1 MIVSGEQ
8 TYRDSVK
15 TAWRGWTLSELN
27 EQTSEIDGFDQY
39 LVDPDNVWKFKYNV
53 STGDFSQLMQRN
65 TQDTMGRFAQVFVG
79 PKHSIGGS
87 VNCLLG
93 EIAHSSG
100 QTIYSNYTRASHRY
114 VQNTW
119 QPATGQLRNVG
130 GYQELA
136 KSQFSSNSEADL
148 LAQWQNVCYS
158 GRPKLLRDEKGQSFI
173 VAVTSASFTPDRQ
186 MSNLPVSIS
195 FEWE

>member
-1 MIVSGEQ
+1 M
-8 TYRDSVK
+8 
-15 TAWRGWTLSELN
+15 SELN

-79 PKHSIGGS
+79 PKRSVGGS

-100 QTIYSNYTRASHRY
+100 
-114 VQNTW
+114 
-119 QPATGQLRNVG
+119 
-130 GYQELA
+130 
-136 KSQFSSNSEADL
+136 
-148 LAQWQNVCYS
+148 
-158 GRPKLLRDEKGQSFI
+158 
-173 VAVTSASFTPDRQ
+173 
-186 MSNLPVSIS
+186 
-195 FEWE
+195 